1 MLDAGGYPFST
12 DRSGAETWEYKA
24 HFFVLEDLPYFAEY
38 DERKRDG
45 DMSKTK
51 IAVYN
56 YRDFD
61 EAAYFEKFA
70 EPYGA
75 EIVICHEAPNP
86 ENARLAEGCDGV
98 SVITTAITEDIIK
111 VWKEMGVRHIS
122 TRTIGYD
129 HVDLDAAKKY
139 GITVSNVAYSTG
151 SVADYAVMLILMAL
165 RKMKMIMKR
174 ADGLDYS
181 LKGSIGRQIGD
192 LTVGVIG
199 TGKIGEHVIRNLS
212 GFGCRILAN
221 DPYEKESV
229 KQYAEY
235 VDRETLFAQ
244 CDVITFHV
252 PAVEGTHH
260 IVCKETLEKMKDGVV
275 LVNTFRGSVINTM
288 DLIDALECGKVGAAA
303 LDVVENEL
311 GIFYGDYKYT
321 VIGHR
326 EMSILKDMPNVLML
340 PHMAFY
346 TENAVSDMV
355 EHSIASIVAEA
366 KGEASKFRVRVE

>member
-1 MLDAGGYPFST
+1 MAKL
-12 DRSGAETWEYKA
+12 K
-24 HFFVLEDLPYFAEY
+24 V
-38 DERKRDG
+38 
-45 DMSKTK
+45 
-51 IAVYN
+51 AVYS

-61 EAAYFEKFA
+61 EGAFFDKFA
-70 EPYGA
+70 KAYDA
-75 EIVICHEAPNP
+75 ELVICKDAPNP
-86 ENARLAEGCDGV
+86 ENARLAGGCAGV
-98 SVITTAITEDIIK
+98 SVITTAITEDIIA
-111 VWKEMGVRHIS
+111 VWKEMGVCHIS

-129 HVDLDAAKKY
+129 HVDIKAAAKY

-181 LKGSIGRQIGD
+181 LQGSIGRQLGD
-192 LTVGVIG
+192 LTVGVVG

-212 GFGCRILAN
+212 GFGCRILAS
-221 DPYEKESV
+221 DPFEKENV
-229 KQYAEY
+229 KKYAEY
-235 VDRETLFAQ
+235 VDRDTLFAE

-252 PAVEGTHH
+252 PAVDGTHH
-260 IVCKETLEKMKDGVV
+260 IVCKETIEKMKDGVV
-275 LVNTFRGSVINTM
+275 LVNTARGSVINTM
-288 DLIDALECGKVGAAA
+288 DLIDALESGKVGAAA

-355 EHSIASIVAEA
+355 EHSIASIAAEA
-366 KGEASKFRVRVE
+366 CGQESKFRVRA